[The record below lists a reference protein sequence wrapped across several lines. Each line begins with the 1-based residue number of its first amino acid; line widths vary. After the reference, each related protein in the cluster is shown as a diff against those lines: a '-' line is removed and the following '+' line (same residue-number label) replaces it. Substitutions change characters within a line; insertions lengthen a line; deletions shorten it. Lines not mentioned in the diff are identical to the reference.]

1 MKRLYGLEILQ
12 NNSLQSKQDFQ
23 ELMLAILNPLK
34 PHYSENKARLQLG
47 STMAHYDIDATW
59 MEAFSRPLWA
69 LVPYWAGG
77 GREEA
82 SAGNILCE
90 ERQESV
96 GAQGST
102 KARRNAEMHEYS
114 GNQEDFA
121 TIYRRGLCAGTDPE
135 SPEYWGKCS
144 PFNQRFVE
152 MAAISYGIMFAP
164 EVVWE
169 PLSEQEKKNLCGYL
183 NKINEHPL
191 PVCNWILFAVLV
203 NIAMKKVGYPYSQ
216 KMLDEYLDG
225 LETFYL
231 GDGWYQDGDSGQKDY
246 YISFAI
252 HFYCLVYAKVM
263 EQEDAKRAALYKE
276 RALSFAKQFIYWFDE
291 DGDAIPFGRS
301 LTYRFSQVSFFSA
314 CLLADLEP
322 FPVEVM
328 KGLIVRH
335 LRSWLKKDIF
345 DRDNIL
351 TIGYGYPN
359 LTMAERYNA
368 PGSPYWSMKTF
379 AFLMLPDEHPFWT
392 VEEAPLPEMKPECP
406 MPYADMFVRHY
417 GNHTTAFAPGVYS
430 PNGHGQIV
438 AKYGKFAYD
447 TKFSISVAKSCYE
460 LHENAPDNML
470 AFFIDGYVYV
480 RRICMESKITESG
493 VYSKW
498 SPYPGITVE
507 TTITPDAE
515 GHTRVH
521 KITSDLECVAYDCG
535 FSIDRGDFEP
545 VGFESAVGDGWAEA
559 KNVHGWCK
567 VTAVDNIAADALN
580 ARKNSEGQSTAER
593 PDISDRVGAVGQAG
607 NDVPGITE
615 MQPPQGHM
623 IISDPNLNLLYTKT
637 AIPSV
642 KYRICKGMQ
651 EIMTC
656 VSAKYMQ

>member
-1 MKRLYGLEILQ
+1 MKKPEECTKLH
-12 NNSLQSKQDFQ
+12 SKEDFR
-23 ELMLAILNPLK
+23 ELMFAILNPLK
-34 PHYSENKARLQLG
+34 PYYSENKARLQLG
-47 STMAHYDIDATW
+47 VTMAHYDINATW

-77 GREEA
+77 GRETEK
-82 SAGNILCE
+82 GDGTG
-90 ERQESV
+90 QFESF
-96 GAQGST
+96 
-102 KARRNAEMHEYS
+102 AE
-114 GNQEDFA
+114 
-121 TIYRRGLCAGTDPE
+121 IYRKGLCAGTDE
-135 SPEYWGKCS
+135 KNPEYWGECGS
-144 PFNQRFVE
+144 FDQRFVE

-164 EVVWE
+164 EVVWD
-169 PLSEQEKKNLCGYL
+169 PLSEQEKDNLCKYL

-203 NIAMKKVGYPYSQ
+203 NIAMKKVGRPYSP
-216 KMLDEYLDG
+216 KMLEEYLNG

-252 HFYCLVYAKVM
+252 HFYCLIYAKVM
-263 EQEDAKRAALYKE
+263 EQEDGARASLYKE
-276 RALSFAKQFIYWFDE
+276 RAMTFAKQFIYWFDE

-301 LTYRFSQVSFFSA
+301 LTYRFSQVSFFCA

-322 FPVEVM
+322 FPIPVM
-328 KGLIVRH
+328 KGLIARH
-335 LRSWLKKDIF
+335 LRSWMKRPIF
-345 DRDNIL
+345 DRDGIL

-379 AFLMLPDEHPFWT
+379 AFLMLTDNHPFWSAQ
-392 VEEAPLPEMKPECP
+392 EAPLPKLKADCP
-406 MPYADMFVRHY
+406 MPYADMYVRHY

-470 AFFIDGYVYV
+470 AFVIDGYVYV
-480 RRICMESKITESG
+480 RRICMESKITETG

-498 SPYPGITVE
+498 SPYPGIVVE
-507 TTITPDAE
+507 TTITPDE
-515 GHTRVH
+515 TGHKRVH
-521 KITSDLECVAYDCG
+521 KIVSDRECIAYDCG
-535 FSIDRGDFEP
+535 FSVNRGDFEP
-545 VGFESAVGDGWAEA
+545 VGFESSVGDGWAQASNE
-559 KNVHGWCK
+559 HCLCK
-567 VTAVDNIAADALN
+567 VEGKDA
-580 ARKNSEGQSTAER
+580 EGH
-593 PDISDRVGAVGQAG
+593 V
-607 NDVPGITE
+607 
-615 MQPPQGHM
+615 

-642 KYRICKGMQ
+642 KYQIQKGEQ
-651 EIMTC
+651 ELVTFVLAEYIG
-656 VSAKYMQ
+656 

>member
-1 MKRLYGLEILQ
+1 MKKPEECTKLH
-12 NNSLQSKQDFQ
+12 SKEDFR
-23 ELMLAILNPLK
+23 ELMFAILNPLK
-34 PHYSENKARLQLG
+34 PYYSENKARLQLG
-47 STMAHYDIDATW
+47 VTMAHYDINATW

-77 GREEA
+77 GRETEK
-82 SAGNILCE
+82 GDGTG
-90 ERQESV
+90 QFESF
-96 GAQGST
+96 
-102 KARRNAEMHEYS
+102 AE
-114 GNQEDFA
+114 
-121 TIYRRGLCAGTDPE
+121 IYRKGLCAGTDE
-135 SPEYWGKCS
+135 KNPEYWGECGS
-144 PFNQRFVE
+144 FDQRFVE

-164 EVVWE
+164 EVVWD
-169 PLSEQEKKNLCGYL
+169 PLSEQEKDNLCKYL

-203 NIAMKKVGYPYSQ
+203 NIAMKKVGRPYSP
-216 KMLDEYLDG
+216 KMLEEYLNG

-252 HFYCLVYAKVM
+252 HFYCLIYAKVM
-263 EQEDAKRAALYKE
+263 EQEDGARASLYKE
-276 RALSFAKQFIYWFDE
+276 RAMTFAKQFIYWFDE

-301 LTYRFSQVSFFSA
+301 LTYRFSQVSFFCA

-322 FPVEVM
+322 FPIPVM
-328 KGLIVRH
+328 KGLIARH
-335 LRSWLKKDIF
+335 LRSWMKRLIF
-345 DRDNIL
+345 DRDGIL

-379 AFLMLPDEHPFWT
+379 AFLMLTDNHPFWSAQ
-392 VEEAPLPEMKPECP
+392 EAPLPKLKADCP
-406 MPYADMFVRHY
+406 MPYADMYVRHY

-470 AFFIDGYVYV
+470 AFVIDGYVYV
-480 RRICMESKITESG
+480 RRICMESKITETG

-498 SPYPGITVE
+498 SPYPGIVVE
-507 TTITPDAE
+507 TTITPDE
-515 GHTRVH
+515 TGHKRVH
-521 KITSDLECVAYDCG
+521 KIVSDRECIAYDCG
-535 FSIDRGDFEP
+535 FSVNRGDFEP
-545 VGFESAVGDGWAEA
+545 VGFESSVGDGWAQASNE
-559 KNVHGWCK
+559 HCLCK
-567 VTAVDNIAADALN
+567 VEGKDA
-580 ARKNSEGQSTAER
+580 EGH
-593 PDISDRVGAVGQAG
+593 V
-607 NDVPGITE
+607 
-615 MQPPQGHM
+615 

-642 KYRICKGMQ
+642 KYQIQKGEQ
-651 EIMTC
+651 ELVTFVLAEYIG
-656 VSAKYMQ
+656 